1 MITRL
6 ELFSRQPSAPP
17 LPLGGFMPS
26 DDPVFVR
33 NIDGL
38 GPVKAD
44 VITTELAGGRDE
56 LYQDSKSGKRNIVLT
71 LGLNPDWVD
80 QTMATLRQLLYAY
93 LIPQQWCKLRFT
105 SDHMPTVD
113 IEGYV
118 ESFDPN
124 MFSADPEIQV
134 SIINPKPDF
143 VEIDATIYTGVVDDG
158 TTELEFNYLGTVDS
172 GFELRVEASDVNV
185 AYNGSF
191 IIKNVAWDIE
201 QIFEVDPVIV
211 DLTKNFKMSS
221 LRGNKRVQTV
231 ATAGGAVTNL
241 LAKVTDEST
250 WPILMPG
257 ENVFSLAAEEP
268 GQIWTLAYFNRFGG
282 L

>member
-6 ELFSRQPSAPP
+6 ELFSRQPSAPT

-44 VITTELAGGRDE
+44 VLTTELASGRDE
-56 LYQDSKSGKRNIVLT
+56 LYKDSKSGKRNIVLS
-71 LGLNPDWVD
+71 LGLNPNWVD
-80 QTMATLRQLLYAY
+80 QTMSTLRQFLYAY

-105 SDHMPTVD
+105 SNHMPTVD

-124 MFSADPEIQV
+124 MFSEDPEIQV
-134 SIINPKPDF
+134 SIICPKPDF
-143 VEIDATIYTGVVDDG
+143 IEIESTIYTGVVGDG
-158 TTELEFNYLGTVDS
+158 TTELEFVYLGTVDT
-172 GFELRVEASDVNV
+172 GFELRIEASEANAD
-185 AYNGSF
+185 YNGS
-191 IIKNVAWDIE
+191 ITIKNTAWDIE
-201 QIFEVDPVIV
+201 QIFVADPVV
-211 DLTKNFKMSS
+211 VNLLKYFKMSS
-221 LRGNKRVQTV
+221 LRGAKRVQNV
-231 ATAGGAVTNL
+231 AASGGAITNL
-241 LAKVTDEST
+241 LAKMTDDSV

-257 ENVFSLAAEEP
+257 ENLFSVAGEEP
-268 GQIWTLAYFNRFGG
+268 GQLWTFAYFNRFGG